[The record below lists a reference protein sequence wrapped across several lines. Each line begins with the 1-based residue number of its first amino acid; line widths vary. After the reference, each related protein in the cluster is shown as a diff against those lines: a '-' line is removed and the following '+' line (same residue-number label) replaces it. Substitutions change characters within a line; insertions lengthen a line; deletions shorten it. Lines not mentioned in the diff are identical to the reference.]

1 MILLASL
8 IAAGL
13 YLANRSTFSSNKGHR
28 VQRNRTSVVTVYY
41 KKPRTRGHEQ
51 QIVDHVLDEA
61 PEVIRSRRGKSSF
74 SVVLS
79 TKNVSEFMS
88 NLRDRFRG
96 QIADGEVSIRV
107 DRNQRGRD
115 VERGNRGRQ
124 R

>member
-13 YLANRSTFSSNKGHR
+13 YLAHRSTFSSNKGHR

-41 KKPRTRGHEQ
+41 KKPRARGHEQ

-61 PEVIRSRRGKSSF
+61 PEVIRSSRGKTSF

-107 DRNQRGRD
+107 DRNRRGRD

>member
-13 YLANRSTFSSNKGHR
+13 YLAHRSTFSSNKGHR
-28 VQRNRTSVVTVYY
+28 VQRNRMSVVTVYY
-41 KKPRTRGHEQ
+41 KKPRSRGHEQ

-61 PEVIRSRRGKSSF
+61 PEVIRSRRGKASF
-74 SVVLS
+74 SVTLS

-88 NLRDRFRG
+88 NLRDRFRD

-107 DRNQRGRD
+107 NRNKRGRD